1 MVINDCFTIDVYSI
15 VYLPSTYTET
25 YDTQLK
31 LDLDCILELFNG
43 QIGENCYGP
52 WMNNAET
59 MMMNYG
65 SVRGGFQLRG
75 EIDKVDLGL
84 RRTPRRKN
92 WRVYVVDKDKNQ
104 PYTRFC
110 VAHNLPEFL
119 SRIYVEASVGQ
130 TRII

>member
-15 VYLPSTYTET
+15 VYLLSTCTET

-31 LDLDCILELFNG
+31 LDLDCILEGFNG

-65 SVRGGFQLRG
+65 SVRGGCLDDAFVVIPQLCGPWNRCG
-75 EIDKVDLGL
+75 PEQEKHDWL
-84 RRTPRRKN
+84 
-92 WRVYVVDKDKNQ
+92 
-104 PYTRFC
+104 C
-110 VAHNLPEFL
+110 VCCM
-119 SRIYVEASVGQ
+119 ASNE
-130 TRII
+130 